1 MTLVDLSNY
10 VRGFEPVNEGSYYK
24 VIRMAKESNL

>member
-10 VRGFEPVNEGSYYK
+10 VRGFEPVNEDAYYK